1 MNHQGKTQEAMQSSF
16 LYFLT
21 LTKLTENSFFS
32 SESLGSS
39 LVWAN
44 ENAEDLSEYLEQD
57 LLFFYV
63 LFSGFSYCRMTL
75 SSPNQELVEAE
86 HFTLG
91 ILRAIVYEGNG
102 MSYRRLSL
110 KV

>member
-1 MNHQGKTQEAMQSSF
+1 MQGSF

-21 LTKLTENSFFS
+21 LKNLTKNSFLS

-44 ENAEDLSEYLEQD
+44 ENTEDISEYLEQD

-63 LFSGFSYCRMTL
+63 LLSVFSYFRITL
-75 SSPNQELVEAE
+75 SSPKQELVEVE
-86 HFTLG
+86 HFPLG
-91 ILRAIVYEGNG
+91 ILRTIVYEGNS
-102 MSYRRLSL
+102 MN
-110 KV
+110 